1 MPPDD
6 RPNYRLNIQGE
17 HKITTVANTV
27 SCDTLSDKELIR
39 LLVTGRQDAF
49 TEIYNRYWERLFAI
63 AYNLTRDQVQAEE
76 ITQEVFISLWDRKE
90 EIQIDTLN
98 GYLATAIKF
107 SVFKYIGRQR
117 RRLQIVRDNYSRWS
131 VDEEEEKIYAR
142 FLKEYVE
149 GIVEQLPEKCRLV
162 FEYSRRDGLTIPEI
176 SEKMNIS
183 PKTAEAHLTKA
194 LKTIRLNLKQSAPML
209 LLLLYNQ

>member
-1 MPPDD
+1 M
-6 RPNYRLNIQGE
+6 
-17 HKITTVANTV
+17 
-27 SCDTLSDKELIR
+27 
-39 LLVTGRQDAF
+39 
-49 TEIYNRYWERLFAI
+49 
-63 AYNLTRDQVQAEE
+63 
-76 ITQEVFISLWDRKE
+76 
-90 EIQIDTLN
+90 
-98 GYLATAIKF
+98 
-107 SVFKYIGRQR
+107 
-117 RRLQIVRDNYSRWS
+117 
-131 VDEEEEKIYAR
+131 DEEEEKIYAR

-149 GIVEQLPEKCRLV
+149 GIVEQLQEKCRLV